1 MHPHTNEG
9 LEGASGT
16 HPFLDKALHHRRPV
30 TTTATETPSF
40 RKMRPAM
47 KYRTCPRRGQSR
59 IRKGNHKLHRIEE
72 RFTKL
77 SHFVCIALDCNKCSL
92 FEEGLIAVGHHV
104 QSKITAVGY
113 SYFSQLVEAAGSARL
128 GGWIAGETSWSG
140 GSCFCYDPVGGSC
153 RIKCHL
159 RYCEDP

>member
-1 MHPHTNEG
+1 MKAGIYKIAEGNLTSGCGGGRKVKRAVIVIPPTEAEEQTRMHPHTNEG

-72 RFTKL
+72 RFTEL
-77 SHFVCIALDCNKCSL
+77 SHFASRLIANEADKCSWRDCCWTSCPRSPQL
-92 FEEGLIAVGHHV
+92 A
-104 QSKITAVGY
+104 TP
-113 SYFSQLVEAAGSARL
+113 QLVEAAGSARL
-128 GGWIAGETSWSG
+128 GG
-140 GSCFCYDPVGGSC
+140 
-153 RIKCHL
+153 
-159 RYCEDP
+159 

>member
-1 MHPHTNEG
+1 MKAGIEKIAEGNLTSGCGGGRKVKRAVIVIPPTEAEEQTRMHPHTNEG

-59 IRKGNHKLHRIEE
+59 IRKCPHIPCHYVGKKKKANPL
-72 RFTKL
+72 RFIFASRANL
-77 SHFVCIALDCNKCSL
+77 
-92 FEEGLIAVGHHV
+92 GLIG
-104 QSKITAVGY
+104 
-113 SYFSQLVEAAGSARL
+113 LL
-128 GGWIAGETSWSG
+128 GPDSFRT
-140 GSCFCYDPVGGSC
+140 
-153 RIKCHL
+153 H
-159 RYCEDP
+159 